1 MICRSPEVLQFFLRD
16 LEGVDLAARFSLETA
31 KADIETLR
39 KNIRKLEINVANAEN
54 PLKEHLREFLE
65 VMS

>member
-1 MICRSPEVLQFFLRD
+1 MICRSPELLQFFLRD
-16 LEGVDLAARFSLETA
+16 LEGIDVAARFSLETA

-39 KNIRKLEINVANAEN
+39 KSLRKLETNVPNAEN
-54 PLKEHLREFLE
+54 PLKEHVRKFLE